1 MLVSCRIPPGPIT
14 HSQGKKVQIQ
24 INKTYKKYI
33 QELSNGANR
42 FCAKGCALGECQ
54 GGEIKDQE
62 KASKYLK
69 RSDLRMK
76 TIVSVR
82 MSSFVISLYA
92 LLPYKS
98 KSEKMIFG

>member
-1 MLVSCRIPPGPIT
+1 MGLTGFV
-14 HSQGKKVQIQ
+14 
-24 INKTYKKYI
+24 
-33 QELSNGANR
+33 LGAARREN
-42 FCAKGCALGECQ
+42 AKCDG
-54 GGEIKDQE
+54 IKDQE

-98 KSEKMIFG
+98 KSER